1 MAKLSKV
8 SMIFAYVSFL
18 LTVLLLHLSDFGLCS
33 AGTALF
39 SDGYANG
46 VIGEGA

>member
-1 MAKLSKV
+1 
-8 SMIFAYVSFL
+8 
-18 LTVLLLHLSDFGLCS
+18 LCIRS

-46 VIGEGA
+46 VIGIGV